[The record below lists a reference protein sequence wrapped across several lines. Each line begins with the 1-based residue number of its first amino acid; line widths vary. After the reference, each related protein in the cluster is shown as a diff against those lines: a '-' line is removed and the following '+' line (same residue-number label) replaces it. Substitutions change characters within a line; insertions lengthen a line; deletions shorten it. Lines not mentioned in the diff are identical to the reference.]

1 MKVRIISAIVGIILL
16 VGVVTASMMVE
27 AKILCFAFAAIALLG
42 VYEALNAVGSL
53 KSPVISIPC
62 FIYTAVVELTFLTG
76 DRLSVIILASLAY
89 VMIMFMCALGKYE
102 KVHVSQIAMS
112 VMMTAVITF
121 AIYSASYMYYGA
133 DGSAA
138 KTYGIAMIIFCLLC
152 SWLTDTGAYFAGTLF
167 GKHKLSPRISPK
179 KTIEGAIGGVVVCI
193 ALTWA
198 IAYLCTSI
206 FGIIDGYT
214 VKVGNLIILTA
225 ICSIISMIGDLS
237 FSVVK
242 RTYGVKDYGNIMPGH
257 GGVLDRF
264 DSFMFVAPC
273 VCVLTKYMPVLVAA

>member
-1 MKVRIISAIVGIILL
+1 MKVRIITAIVGIILL
-16 VGVVTASMMVE
+16 VGIVAASMLLEVNV
-27 AKILCFAFAAIALLG
+27 LCFGLAAVAIIG

-53 KSPVISIPC
+53 KNAVISIPC
-62 FIYTAVVELTFLTG
+62 FLYTAIVELTFLMN
-76 DRLSVIILASLAY
+76 DRLSVIILATLAY

-112 VMMTAVITF
+112 VVMTMVVTF
-121 AIYSASYMYYGA
+121 SFYSAIYLYYGT
-133 DGSAA
+133 DGSES
-138 KTYGIAMIIFCLLC
+138 KSYGISMIAFCLLA

-179 KTIEGAIGGVVVCI
+179 KTIEGAIGGVMVCV

-198 IAYLCTSI
+198 LGFICTKV
-206 FGIIDGYT
+206 FAIIDGYT
-214 VKVGNLIILTA
+214 VKAANLLILTA

-237 FSVVK
+237 LSVVK
-242 RTYGVKDYGNIMPGH
+242 RTYGIKDYGSIMPGH

-264 DSFMFVAPC
+264 DSFMFVTPF
-273 VCVLTKYMPVLVAA
+273 VCVLVKYMPILVAA